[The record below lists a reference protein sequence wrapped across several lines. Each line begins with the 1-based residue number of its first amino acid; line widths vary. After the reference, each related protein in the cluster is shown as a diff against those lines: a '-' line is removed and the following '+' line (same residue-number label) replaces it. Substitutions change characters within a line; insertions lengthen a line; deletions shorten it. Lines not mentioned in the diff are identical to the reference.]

1 MKLNRKHF
9 FDTVRASLFKGKMS
23 KEQVAGME
31 SILLTWETEGLADL
45 RWLAYMLA
53 TIFHETAKK
62 VNGVFTRT
70 MQPVEESGK
79 GAGYRYGKKI
89 KRSGIAYSLPD
100 KLYYGRGY
108 VQLTWYENYENM
120 GRLLGVDLLNNP
132 DLALQTVIASKIMF
146 EGMTK
151 GDSSFGDFTGK
162 SLENYFNDKKEDWVN
177 ARRIINGTDKAD
189 LIAGYGKKFMGALKI
204 V

>member
-9 FDTVRASLFKGKMS
+9 FDTARSSLFRGKLNQS
-23 KEQVAGME
+23 QVAGME
-31 SILLTWETEGLADL
+31 SILLTWETEGLTDL

-53 TIFHETAKK
+53 TTFHETA
-62 VNGVFTRT
+62 RT
-70 MQPVEESGK
+70 MQPIEEYGK

-89 KRSGIAYSLPD
+89 KRSGIPYILPD
-100 KLYYGRGY
+100 KLYYGRGL
-108 VQLTWYENYENM
+108 VQLTWFENYENM

-132 DLALQTVIASKIMF
+132 DLALQPVIACKIMF

-151 GDSSFGDFTGK
+151 GDSSFGDFTGNA
-162 SLENYFNDKKEDWVN
+162 LENYFNDKKEDWVG
-177 ARRIINGTDKAD
+177 ARRIINGNDRAK
-189 LIAGYGKKFMGALKI
+189 LIAEYGKKFMGALA